1 MSKSL
6 VHQKICMLGIF
17 AVGKTSLTRRFI
29 SGIFDDT
36 YLSTIG
42 VKVSQKLLAPIETT
56 PGEFV
61 QYNFLIWDIEGFEKS
76 SQQLHSYLTGA
87 TGALLIAD
95 LTRPETIQSVPD
107 MLATLSKAAPDARP
121 VLIGNKAD
129 LISADS
135 ETSQKL
141 KKMAKKLDLP
151 LFLTSAKTGENVE
164 ASFNKLGLLI
174 AT

>member
-17 AVGKTSLTRRFI
+17 AVGKTSLTRRFV

-42 VKVSQKLLAPIETT
+42 VKVSQKLLAPIETS
-56 PGEFV
+56 PGKLI
-61 QYNFLIWDIEGFEKS
+61 QHNFLIWDIEGFEKNS
-76 SQQLHSYLTGA
+76 RQLHSYLTGTA
-87 TGALLIAD
+87 GALLIAD
-95 LTRPETIQSVPD
+95 LTRPETVHSLPD

-121 VLIGNKAD
+121 VIIGNKSD
-129 LISADS
+129 LIKDNP
-135 ETSQKL
+135 ETVQIL
-141 KKMAKKLDLP
+141 KEIAKSRNLP
-151 LFLTSAKTGENVE
+151 FFLTSAKSGENVE

>member
-6 VHQKICMLGIF
+6 VHQKVCMLGMF
-17 AVGKTSLTRRFI
+17 GVGKTSLTRRFV

-42 VKVSQKLLAPIETT
+42 VKVSQKLLPPLKIKS
-56 PGEFV
+56 GEFI
-61 QYNFLIWDIEGFEKS
+61 QYNFLIWDIEGFEKN
-76 SQQLHSYLTGA
+76 SQQLRNYLAGA

-95 LTRPETIQSVPD
+95 LTRPETIESLSE
-107 MLATLSKAAPDARP
+107 MLTTLSKAAPKARP
-121 VLIGNKAD
+121 VLIGNKTD
-129 LISADS
+129 LIKENS
-135 ETSQKL
+135 EIVQIL
-141 KKMAKKLDLP
+141 ENLAKERDLP
-151 LFLTSAKTGENVE
+151 LFLTSAKTGENVD